1 MSKWSRKMTDTAT
14 SPDTMD
20 KVILVVAVIGI
31 VIAFL
36 TVRSVPTPEEH
47 YLSVETALNK
57 MLVLLDKTNDAI
69 SKQDYY
75 TACLAQQ
82 EAVDLALQNNVDDI
96 GIDTDNL
103 LRLEEL
109 VCDVTQQELI

>member
-1 MSKWSRKMTDTAT
+1 MKLKVP

-31 VIAFL
+31 IIAFV
-36 TVRSVPTPEEH
+36 TVKNIPTPEEH
-47 YLSVETALNK
+47 YHSVETALNK
-57 MLVLLDKTNDAI
+57 MLVLQNKTNDAI

-82 EAVDLALQNNVDDI
+82 EVVDLALQNNVGDL
-96 GIDTDNL
+96 GIDIDNL